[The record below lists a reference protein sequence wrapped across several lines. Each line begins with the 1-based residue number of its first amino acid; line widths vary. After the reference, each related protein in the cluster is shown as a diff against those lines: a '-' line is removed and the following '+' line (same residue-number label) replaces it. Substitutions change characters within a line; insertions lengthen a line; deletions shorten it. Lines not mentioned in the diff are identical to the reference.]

1 MLPQRALPAYLPVA
15 SRAVWQ
21 LAPRAVWQLA
31 PRAVWQLAPRA
42 VWQLAVRQGLALHR
56 PTVPRRQPRLRT
68 TVQTLQQPRLAML
81 PRSPSW

>member
-68 TVQTLQQPRLAML
+68 TVQTLQL
-81 PRSPSW
+81 PRSSSW